1 MGKEGT
7 GGLFS
12 QGGGGKPFW
21 GVGGG
26 AAGCKIAPQA
36 CTCHA
41 NPLGTIVPVPTR
53 GLAAPGGPGQDAGAV
68 LPEGVHL
75 VPERTPKSGPRKA
88 APAPS
93 LLTPLFGFLAPVP
106 FGEGTCFDLPI
117 FPPFTCGSGAWRAVS
132 ARSQLVGSKR
142 GRAASRGLS
151 ATQTLNF

>member
-41 NPLGTIVPVPTR
+41 NPPGTIVPVPTR
-53 GLAAPGGPGQDAGAV
+53 GLAAPGGLGQDAGAV
-68 LPEGVHL
+68 LPEGVCL
-75 VPERTPKSGPRKA
+75 VPKGTPKSGPRKA

-117 FPPFTCGSGAWRAVS
+117 FPPRSPVAAGPGEPSAPARNLWGRSADGPRPEVS
-132 ARSQLVGSKR
+132 RQHR
-142 GRAASRGLS
+142 P
-151 ATQTLNF
+151 